1 MRTSYWPHSEVDL
14 CRKPSTVVSWRA
26 FHFLSEIFIQ
36 FHPATK
42 ILLWLGFAIAV
53 QGLGREFLALI
64 SVAAATL
71 LLAARPVGIFHMV
84 RRARWLLLSLLLIYA
99 FATPGDA
106 LFPALG
112 TFSPSLQG
120 LQGGGLQAWRLL
132 LLLLALGWLLQS
144 CPRDSLLSGLYVLM
158 RPFRAVG
165 LDADR
170 VAVRL
175 WLTLQY
181 AEQQPRR
188 NVQGWWSDL
197 RATLDPVPHVA
208 TEITLEL
215 PAFDWPD
222 AAILAVAVLFLG
234 LIWW

>member
-1 MRTSYWPHSEVDL
+1 MA
-14 CRKPSTVVSWRA
+14 VSWRV
-26 FHFLSEIFIQ
+26 FHFLNEIFIQ

-42 ILLWLGFAIAV
+42 ILLWLGFAIAI
-53 QGLGREFLALI
+53 QGLGFEFLALI
-64 SVAAATL
+64 SILAAVL
-71 LLAARPVGIFHMV
+71 LLTARTVGPLHMV

-112 TFSPSLQG
+112 AFSPSLQG
-120 LQGGGLQAWRLL
+120 LHGGGLQAWRLL
-132 LLLLALGWLLQS
+132 LLLLALGWLLRS
-144 CPRDSLLSGLYVLM
+144 CPRNSLLSGLYVLM
-158 RPFRAVG
+158 RPFRVTG
-165 LDADR
+165 FDADR

-181 AEQQPRR
+181 AEQQPQR
-188 NVQGWWSDL
+188 NVKAWWNDL
-197 RATLDPVPHVA
+197 RSTLDPVPEAA

-215 PAFDWPD
+215 PAFGWHD
-222 AAILAVAVLFLG
+222 AAILAAAALLIG

>member
-1 MRTSYWPHSEVDL
+1 MA
-14 CRKPSTVVSWRA
+14 VSWRV
-26 FHFLSEIFIQ
+26 FHFLNEIFIQ

-42 ILLWLGFAIAV
+42 ILLWLGFAISI
-53 QGLGREFLALI
+53 QGLGFEFLALI
-64 SVAAATL
+64 SVLAAVL
-71 LLAARPVGIFHMV
+71 LLIARTVGPLHMV

-106 LFPALG
+106 LFPTLG

-120 LQGGGLQAWRLL
+120 LHGGGLQAWRLL
-132 LLLLALGWLLQS
+132 LLLLALGWLLRS
-144 CPRDSLLSGLYVLM
+144 CPRNSLLSGLYVLM

-181 AEQQPRR
+181 AEQQPQR
-188 NVQGWWSDL
+188 NAKAWWNDL
-197 RATLDPVPHVA
+197 RSTLDPVPEA
-208 TEITLEL
+208 TTEITLEL
-215 PAFDWPD
+215 PAFGWHD
-222 AAILAVAVLFLG
+222 AAILAAAALLMG